1 MPSLQGSKGNANRQ
15 AMGKGKKQQIGFR
28 TDSLQSSGSGLIGTG
43 RTSPGERIAFGLIL
57 LVEAPDPFLH
67 FLWA

>member
-1 MPSLQGSKGNANRQ
+1 
-15 AMGKGKKQQIGFR
+15 MGKGKKQQIGFR